1 METYII
7 KKTWFIYMSPIVR
20 SGCNMIDET
29 KQSLTIEERT
39 NLVQVLEERFENH
52 SYRHE
57 TVTWEDVEQK
67 LTDDILLS
75 LYWMEETG
83 GEPDVILFEEGLGY
97 VDCVKET
104 PEGRRSVCYDDEAL
118 QKRKKYKPDNSA
130 QNMASQMGIG
140 LMTETE
146 YEQLQRVEKVD
157 LKTSSWIQTDEKTRS
172 LGGAIFGDRRYDRV
186 FIYHN
191 GADSYYKVR
200 GFRGV
205 IYL

>member
-1 METYII
+1 MTRHMETYII

-39 NLVQVLEERFENH
+39 ILVQVLEERFESH

-118 QKRKKYKPDNSA
+118 QKRKKRSEEHT
-130 QNMASQMGIG
+130 S
-140 LMTETE
+140 E
-146 YEQLQRVEKVD
+146 LQ
-157 LKTSSWIQTDEKTRS
+157 S
-172 LGGAIFGDRRYDRV
+172 
-186 FIYHN
+186 
-191 GADSYYKVR
+191 
-200 GFRGV
+200 
-205 IYL
+205 

>member
-1 METYII
+1 
-7 KKTWFIYMSPIVR
+7 
-20 SGCNMIDET
+20 MIDET

-140 LMTETE
+140 LVTETE

>member
-1 METYII
+1 
-7 KKTWFIYMSPIVR
+7 
-20 SGCNMIDET
+20 

-83 GEPDVILFEEGLGY
+83 GEPDVILLEEGLGY

-104 PEGRRSVCYDDEAL
+104 AEGRRSVCYDDKEL
-118 QKRKKYKPDNSA
+118 KKRKNNKPN
-130 QNMASQMGIG
+130 IVHKIWHLKWELG
-140 LMTETE
+140 L
-146 YEQLQRVEKVD
+146 
-157 LKTSSWIQTDEKTRS
+157 
-172 LGGAIFGDRRYDRV
+172 
-186 FIYHN
+186 
-191 GADSYYKVR
+191 
-200 GFRGV
+200 
-205 IYL
+205 